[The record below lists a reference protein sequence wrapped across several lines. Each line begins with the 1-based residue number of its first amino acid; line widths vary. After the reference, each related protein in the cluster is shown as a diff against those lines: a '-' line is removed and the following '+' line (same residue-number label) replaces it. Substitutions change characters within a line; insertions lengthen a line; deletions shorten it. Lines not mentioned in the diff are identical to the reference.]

1 MDENQRRASLP
12 LPDDVPATN
21 VVDLRHAVTRREA
34 DRARPTRPHR
44 RLTFR
49 LFQTRPRLP
58 RTATPHVAKTRSPRP
73 PVSLAFR
80 RISPFGAL
88 ALVLVVPVLVFSW
101 TRPLRAWEGRLTSAS
116 AAALAAFTDAG
127 SALAEFQFA
136 EATQK
141 FASAKDRF
149 AGAYAELENIRGTVR
164 TLLATV
170 PLTRGKVEDGRRLL
184 SAGQRLSEAGGQLST
199 AVASLLHGQETTPD
213 SEFTAGKAFLEQSS
227 LLSAALSQ
235 VQTALRELEQVDPSH
250 LPRPYRQRFATFQ
263 ENIAPLKSQLAHGEQ
278 AIPFLEG
285 LFGADRP
292 REYLFLFAN
301 DAELRPGGG
310 FLGSLALVRF
320 SRGGFSILDAPGRG
334 PFDVNDFFPRH
345 LVPPQPIQSV
355 APIWTLHDANWFPDF
370 PTSAA
375 KVAWFYEQARG
386 FPIDGVVM
394 MTPRTIERVLA
405 VVGPVSLPKYGLVL
419 TADNFLPTTQE
430 QVEVKYDRAANQP
443 KKFVIDLI
451 PALLATLSSL
461 PPDKTVAALA
471 AFDESLATKDLVF
484 WLKDEAQRSRL
495 TALEWTGAWPDPPGD
510 VVAIVD
516 ANLGGGKTSRVVQKS
531 VTLDVAA
538 RHGEIEHTLQIIYR
552 HTGDPDDRWTGPRY
566 RGYVKTYL
574 PKGSVVLEARGFDRL
589 TLAEFFAPPADALP
603 DADLAQL
610 EKNPLLDE
618 TSGIRQTD
626 EFGLTAFGGWLVLNP
641 GQERVV
647 TIRYRSASALERKR
661 SGSVYRLTVPKQL
674 GAAPY
679 PLTVRVAIGKSL
691 QYSSFPAAVSS
702 GVASL
707 TDTIATDRQY
717 FMLFK
722 K

>member
-1 MDENQRRASLP
+1 MDANQRRTP

-21 VVDLRHAVTRREA
+21 VVDLRHVVARRDA
-34 DRARPTRPHR
+34 DRARQSSSRR
-44 RLTFR
+44 RLIFR
-49 LFQTRPRLP
+49 LFQSRPRPP
-58 RTATPHVAKTRSPRP
+58 RTATSRSSKIRSPRP
-73 PVSLAFR
+73 PVSLTFR

-88 ALVLVVPVLVFSW
+88 ALAFVVPVLVFSW
-101 TRPLRAWEGRLTSAS
+101 TRPLRAWEGRLTTAS
-116 AAALAAFTDAG
+116 AAALSAFTDAG

-136 EATQK
+136 QATEK

-149 AGAYAELENIRGTVR
+149 AAAYAELESIRGSVR

-170 PLTRGKVEDGRRLL
+170 PLTRGKVEAGRRLL

-199 AVASLLHGQETTPD
+199 AVASLLQEKET
-213 SEFTAGKAFLEQSS
+213 SQAGEFTAGKAFLEQSS
-227 LLSAALSQ
+227 RLSAALGQ

-250 LPRPYRQRFATFQ
+250 LPRPYRQKFATFQ
-263 ENIAPLKSQLAHGEQ
+263 ANVAPLKGQLAHGEQ

-320 SRGGFSILDAPGRG
+320 SHGEFSILDAPGRG

-394 MTPRTIERVLA
+394 MTPRTIERLLA
-405 VVGPVSLPKYGLVL
+405 VTGPVSLPKYSLVL
-419 TADNFLPTTQE
+419 TADNFLRTTQE
-430 QVEVKYDRAANQP
+430 QVELKYDRAANQP

-451 PALLATLSSL
+451 PALLAKVSSL
-461 PPDKTVAALA
+461 SPEKAVAALA

-484 WLKDEAQRSRL
+484 WLKDESQRSRL
-495 TALEWTGAWPDPPGD
+495 TALQWTGAWPDPTGD

-531 VTLDVAA
+531 GTLDVAA
-538 RHGEIEHTLQIIYR
+538 RNGEIENTLQVTYR
-552 HTGDPDDRWTGPRY
+552 HTGDADDVWTGTRY
-566 RGYVKTYL
+566 RGYVKTYV

-589 TLAEFFAPPADALP
+589 MPLEFFTPPADALP
-603 DADLAQL
+603 DTDLTQL

-618 TSGIRQTD
+618 TSGVRQTD
-626 EFGLTAFGGWLVLNP
+626 EFGLTAFGSWLVLNP
-641 GQERVV
+641 GEERVI
-647 TIRYRSASALERKR
+647 TIRYRSATALERKR

-679 PLTVRVAIGKSL
+679 PLTVRVASGKSL
-691 QYSSFPAAVSS
+691 QYASFPAAVSS
-702 GVASL
+702 GVTSF
-707 TDTIATDRQY
+707 TDTIAADRQY